1 MNPELNNTTPVGAGP
16 APTPTPAPTPNPNP
30 FTAPAPAPAPVAPQP
45 MQPIA
50 VPPKKSNK
58 TTIILVVILV
68 LVLVACGVAAAIML
82 WPKGGSEPAT
92 PVTPDTPDEPT
103 VSEEVELTDQTLIAD
118 INSKLGKAML
128 VTFENGHARTP
139 SPSDYDV
146 LLVKN
151 GTLSDTAK
159 ASSILTFIQGTE
171 PTAEQIQTLL
181 AGAEDAY
188 FTKHYP
194 NLTIADAKAAFGTE
208 TQILSGATAREEYKK
223 FYGKEL
229 SKSSIDATEISNSPC
244 SYWGYNEG
252 LDLFYTETGCGGMS
266 DPREYY
272 ISKYTKDDDN
282 VYVYISAGMSDGF
295 SILCDVSSLHAEKTT
310 EVCGTEDDGAFLNST
325 NYTKFTQYKITFE
338 KSEDGKYYLE
348 TQ

>member
-30 FTAPAPAPAPVAPQP
+30 FTAPAPAPTPVAPQP

-92 PVTPDTPDEPT
+92 PVTPTEPT
-103 VSEEVELTDQTLIAD
+103 VSEEVELTDQAVIAD

-146 LLVKN
+146 ALVKN
-151 GTLSDTAK
+151 GTLNDVAK
-159 ASSILTFIQGTE
+159 AGTILSGIQGTA
-171 PTAEQIQTLL
+171 PNDGQIQTLL
-181 AGAEDAY
+181 ADTEDTY
-188 FTKHYP
+188 FTKHYTDRT
-194 NLTIADAKAAFGTE
+194 LEEAKANFGST
-208 TQILSGATAREEYKK
+208 TMVYSGATVREEYIK

-244 SYWGYNEG
+244 SYWGYNES
-252 LDLFYTETGCGGMS
+252 LDLYYNETGCGGMS

-272 ISKYTKDDDN
+272 ISKYTKDDN
-282 VYVYISAGMSDGF
+282 NAYVYISAGMSDGF
-295 SILCDVSSLHAEKTT
+295 SVLCDVSLLGAEKTS
-310 EVCGTEDDGAFLNST
+310 ENCGTEDDGAFLNST
-325 NYTKFTQYKITFE
+325 SYTKFTQYKITFE

-348 TQ
+348 IQ